1 MQRIKNCVTLAT
13 LETVYNKGVISSAI
27 LLLSLFS
34 IVGHVH
40 LR

>member
-13 LETVYNKGVISSAI
+13 LETVYKGVISSAI